1 MSGVKVAEL
10 QLLHLGYVWSMEVA
24 SAWEAEVEELTEEG
38 IVSKGDVSAGISM
51 QFTPNPLACIFSLE
65 MPGKM
70 SNGQTPCFS
79 HNFLL

>member
-10 QLLHLGYVWSMEVA
+10 QLFHLGDVWSMEVA
-24 SAWEAEVEELTEEG
+24 SAWEAEIKEFAEEG

-51 QFTPNPLACIFSLE
+51 ELTPNPLACIFSFE
-65 MPGKM
+65 MPAKM